1 MVLSDILL
9 VTALFAFLIVWRLRA
24 VPGRSTLLPVFSVAA
39 LAFGVWSVSDGDISY
54 PDPDLM
60 VEFAEISAGDPER
73 MEKLKQNSADESFG
87 ARRQAMNDYQ
97 RYALASDSRL
107 ISDSPSIWGADRVF
121 VLGELSAGSAPHS
134 IADDRYLN
142 EEKSDFLAPRYG
154 EFAAIVLPYDLA
166 QLRKGWVG
174 EYPGNETV
182 RVILE
187 TSFGDVEI
195 ELYPKQAPIAAAN
208 FLAHVD
214 GGHFDGASFYRASRK
229 ADGAAIDV
237 LQGGLSGAFFAL
249 PPAQQLERIESL
261 LDGPFAPIAH
271 ETTDKTGILN
281 ERGTVAWGR
290 LRPGTARAEFFIN
303 ITDNP
308 SLDTGDTSRNPD
320 GQGYATFGRV
330 LRGMRVLEAI
340 QAMPANAPTG
350 IEVLEGQILTEKVII
365 ERVYRIE

>member
-1 MVLSDILL
+1 MVLSDVLL

-24 VPGRSTLLPVFSVAA
+24 VPGRSTLLSVFFVAA
-39 LAFGVWSVSDGDISY
+39 LAFGVWAVSDGDIRY

-60 VEFAEISAGDPER
+60 VEFVETSAGDPEL
-73 MEKLKQNSADESFG
+73 MDKLKQRSADESFG
-87 ARRQAMNDYQ
+87 VRRQAMNDDQ
-97 RYALASDSRL
+97 RDALASDSRL
-107 ISDSPSIWGADRVF
+107 ISHSAPVWVADRVF
-121 VLGELSAGSAPHS
+121 VLDELSAARAPDS
-134 IADDRYLN
+134 VADDRYLK
-142 EEKSDFLAPRYG
+142 EEENDFLSPQYQK
-154 EFAAIVLPYDLA
+154 FASIVFPYYLT
-166 QLRKGWVG
+166 QLGKGRVG
-174 EYPGNETV
+174 EYPGDETV

-195 ELYPKQAPIAAAN
+195 ALYPKQAPISAAN

-237 LQGGLSGAFFAL
+237 LQGGLGGAFFAL
-249 PPAQQLERIESL
+249 PPAQQVERIESL

-281 ERGTVAWGR
+281 VRGTVAWGR
-290 LRPGTARAEFFIN
+290 LQPGTARAEFFMN
-303 ITDNP
+303 ISDNP